1 MEAKERREAEEN
13 FWDARR
19 EANIRREEQRWE
31 AMEAAE
37 DHQAQI
43 EVSLPFPIAPPMRG
57 L

>member
-19 EANIRREEQRWE
+19 EASVRREEGRWE
-31 AMEAAE
+31 SMEAAE

-43 EVSLPFPIAPPMRG
+43 EAWRV
-57 L
+57 